1 MLLADGEVPVRV
13 FAAAAATLLALLAIA
28 LLLPN
33 SVQILSAYEPV
44 LYTPKRPATMPGCS
58 PALRRP
64 LLWRPTVAWM
74 VLFAAIAAVSMIRL
88 TGMSEFLY
96 WQF

>member
-1 MLLADGEVPVRV
+1 MPAV
-13 FAAAAATLLALLAIA
+13 
-28 LLLPN
+28 LP
-33 SVQILSAYEPV
+33 
-44 LYTPKRPATMPGCS
+44 

-88 TGMSEFLY
+88 TGRSEFLY